1 MAIDSSQERPS
12 NLKRGLTLVTLF
24 TLLTG
29 AMVGMAWAVL
39 ANVILDRSGPA
50 GILSLIIA
58 AVFTLCVGLC
68 FAELCSMMPVAGGA
82 YIYVRRAMNKF
93 GGFTAGWLLVLAYA
107 AMMPGECIIIGKL
120 IAGIVPGVPVAWV
133 GVGAA
138 VLFTVINLVGIT
150 FSAIVQ
156 LVLTLILFAG
166 MFIYAIPG
174 FANIDVNN
182 LMPFFGRGVGG
193 MFLMVPIYFLAFM
206 GYDILPQAAEE
217 VKSPVRKM
225 VFVIPASIL
234 FVLVAYMAVAITN
247 AGVLPWEQIA
257 KSTDP
262 VPIMPIATKL
272 LGPSGPAIIIIAGIC
287 GLVTTLNGFVV
298 GASRLIMAMA
308 KDNELP
314 RFFAS
319 VNKRFGVP
327 HWAILFVGLLGIIG
341 SFVPQ
346 LIVLFDTAASAVLV
360 TYALTAIA
368 VIMLRKKEPNAD
380 RPYKVPWGYTIP
392 VIAIIGVVPTFLV
405 SLGILTTEALIVF
418 AAWVVIGFIYY
429 LLYRRKMA

>member
-1 MAIDSSQERPS
+1 MQEKPT

-39 ANVILDRSGPA
+39 ANVFLDRGGPA
-50 GILSLIIA
+50 SILSLIVA
-58 AVFTLCVGLC
+58 AVFTLFVGLC
-68 FAELCSMMPVAGGA
+68 FAELCAMMPVAGGA
-82 YIYVRRAMNKF
+82 YIYVKRAMNKF

-120 IAGIVPGVPVAWV
+120 AAGLIPGVPVAWV

-138 VLFTVINLVGIT
+138 VIFTVINLIGIT

-156 LVLTLILFAG
+156 LILTLILFG
-166 MFIYAIPG
+166 GIFIYAVPG
-174 FANIDVNN
+174 FAQIDVAN
-182 LMPFFGRGVGG
+182 LTPFFGRGVAG
-193 MFLMVPIYFLAFM
+193 MFLMVPIYFLGFM

-225 VFVIPASIL
+225 VFVIPMSIL
-234 FVLVAYMAVAITN
+234 FVLVAYMAVAIVN

-262 VPIMPIATKL
+262 VPILPIAEKL
-272 LGPSGPAIIIIAGIC
+272 LGPSGPAIIIIAGLC

-298 GASRLIMAMA
+298 GASRLMMAMA
-308 KDNELP
+308 KDHELP
-314 RFFAS
+314 PFFAK

-327 HWAILFVGLLGIIG
+327 HWAIIFVGVLGIVG

-360 TYALTAIA
+360 TYALTAIS
-368 VIMLRKKEPNAD
+368 VMVLRKKAPDAE
-380 RPYKVPWGYTIP
+380 RPYRLPWGNLIP
-392 VIAIIGVVPTFLV
+392 ILALVGVVPTFLI

-418 AAWVVIGFIYY
+418 VAWFAIGVIYY

>member
-1 MAIDSSQERPS
+1 MQEKPT

-39 ANVILDRSGPA
+39 ANVFLDRGGPA
-50 GILSLIIA
+50 SILSLIVA
-58 AVFTLCVGLC
+58 AVFTLFVGLC
-68 FAELCSMMPVAGGA
+68 FAELCAMMPVAGGA
-82 YIYVRRAMNKF
+82 YIYVKRAMNKF

-120 IAGIVPGVPVAWV
+120 AAGLIPGVPVAWV

-138 VLFTVINLVGIT
+138 VIFTVINLIGIT

-156 LVLTLILFAG
+156 LILTLVLFGGIFA
-166 MFIYAIPG
+166 YAIPG
-174 FANIDVNN
+174 FAQIDVAN
-182 LMPFFGRGVGG
+182 LTPFFGRGVAG
-193 MFLMVPIYFLAFM
+193 MFLMVPIYFLGFM

-225 VFVIPASIL
+225 VFVIPMSIL
-234 FVLVAYMAVAITN
+234 FVLIAYMSVAIVN

-262 VPIMPIATKL
+262 VPIMPIAERL
-272 LGPSGPAIIIIAGIC
+272 LGPSGPAIIIIAGLC

-298 GASRLIMAMA
+298 GASRLMMAMA
-308 KDNELP
+308 KDHELP
-314 RFFAS
+314 PFFAN

-327 HWAILFVGLLGIIG
+327 HWAIIFVGILGIIG

-360 TYALTAIA
+360 TYALTAIS
-368 VIMLRKKEPNAD
+368 VMVLRKKAPDAE
-380 RPYKVPWGYTIP
+380 RPYRLPWGNLIP
-392 VIAIIGVVPTFLV
+392 ILALVGVVPTFLI

-418 AAWVVIGFIYY
+418 VAWFAIGVIYY

>member
-1 MAIDSSQERPS
+1 MQEKPT

-39 ANVILDRSGPA
+39 ANVFLDRGGPA
-50 GILSLIIA
+50 SILSLIVA
-58 AVFTLCVGLC
+58 AVFTLFVGLC
-68 FAELCSMMPVAGGA
+68 FAELCAMMPVAGGA
-82 YIYVRRAMNKF
+82 YIYVKRAMNKF

-120 IAGIVPGVPVAWV
+120 AAGIIPGVPVAWV

-138 VLFTVINLVGIT
+138 VIFTIINLIGIT

-156 LVLTLILFAG
+156 LILTLILFG
-166 MFIYAIPG
+166 GIFIYAVPG
-174 FANIDVNN
+174 FAQIDVAN
-182 LMPFFGRGVGG
+182 LTPFFGRGVAG
-193 MFLMVPIYFLAFM
+193 MFLMVPIYFLGFM

-225 VFVIPASIL
+225 VFVIPMSIL
-234 FVLVAYMAVAITN
+234 FVLVAYMAVAIVN

-262 VPIMPIATKL
+262 VPIIPIAEKL
-272 LGPSGPAIIIIAGIC
+272 LGPSGPAIIIIAGLC

-298 GASRLIMAMA
+298 GASRLMMAMA
-308 KDNELP
+308 KDHELP
-314 RFFAS
+314 PFFAR

-327 HWAILFVGLLGIIG
+327 HWAIIFVGILGIIG

-360 TYALTAIA
+360 TYALTAIS
-368 VIMLRKKEPNAD
+368 VMILRKKAPDAE
-380 RPYKVPWGYTIP
+380 RPYRLPWGNLIP
-392 VIAIIGVVPTFLV
+392 ILALIGVVPTFLI

-418 AAWVVIGFIYY
+418 VAWFAIGVVYY

>member
-1 MAIDSSQERPS
+1 MEQKPT

-39 ANVILDRSGPA
+39 ANVILDRGGPA
-50 GILSLIIA
+50 SILSLIVA
-58 AVFTLCVGLC
+58 AVFTLFVGLC
-68 FAELCSMMPVAGGA
+68 FAELCSIMPVAGGA

-120 IAGIVPGVPVAWV
+120 FAGIIPGAPVALS

-138 VLFTVINLVGIT
+138 IIFTGINLVGIT
-150 FSAIVQ
+150 FSGLVQ
-156 LVLTLILFAG
+156 LILTVILFAG

-174 FANIDVNN
+174 LGQIDAAN
-182 LMPFFGRGVGG
+182 LMPFFGRGVAG

-225 VFVIPASIL
+225 VFVIPLSIV
-234 FVLVAYMAVAITN
+234 FVLLAYLAVAITN
-247 AGVLPWEQIA
+247 TGVLPWESIA

-298 GASRLIMAMA
+298 GASRLMMAMA

-314 RFFAS
+314 KFFAT

-327 HWAILFVGLLGIIG
+327 HWSIIFVGVLGIIG

-360 TYALTAIA
+360 TYALTAVA
-368 VIMLRKKEPNAD
+368 VIVLRKKEPNIE
-380 RPYKVPWGYTIP
+380 RPYKIPWGNLIP
-392 VIAIIGVVPTFLV
+392 ILALIGVVPTFLV

-418 AAWVVIGFIYY
+418 AAWVVIGLIYY
-429 LLYRRKMA
+429 LLFRRKMA

>member
-1 MAIDSSQERPS
+1 MEEKPTT
-12 NLKRGLTLVTLF
+12 LKRGLTLVTLF

-50 GILSLIIA
+50 NILSLIIA
-58 AVFTLCVGLC
+58 SIFTLFVGLC

-82 YIYVRRAMNKF
+82 YIYVRRAMSKF
-93 GGFTAGWLLVLAYA
+93 GGFIAGWLLVLAYA

-120 IAGIVPGVPVAWV
+120 VAGIIPGAPVAWV
-133 GVGAA
+133 GVAA
-138 VLFTVINLVGIT
+138 AIIFTAINLMGIT

-156 LVLTLILFAG
+156 LVLTVILFAG
-166 MFIYAIPG
+166 IFIYAIPG
-174 FANIDVNN
+174 FFQIDAAN
-182 LMPFFGRGVGG
+182 LMPFFGRGVAGV
-193 MFLMVPIYFLAFM
+193 FLMVPIYFLAFM

-225 VFVIPASIL
+225 VFVIPLSIV
-234 FVLVAYMAVAITN
+234 FVLLAYLAVAITN

-262 VPIMPIATKL
+262 VPIMPIATKI

-298 GASRLIMAMA
+298 GASRLMMAMA

-314 RFFAS
+314 RFFS
-319 VNKRFGVP
+319 TVNKRFAVP
-327 HWAILFVGLLGIIG
+327 HWSILFVGVLGIIG

-368 VIMLRKKEPNAD
+368 VILLRKREPDAE
-380 RPYKVPWGYTIP
+380 RPYKVPWGNLIP
-392 VIAIIGVVPTFLV
+392 ILALVGVIPTFLV

-418 AAWVVIGFIYY
+418 VVWFVIGVIYY

>member
-1 MAIDSSQERPS
+1 MDEKAST
-12 NLKRGLTLVTLF
+12 LKRGLTLVTLF

-50 GILSLIIA
+50 NIVSLIIA
-58 AVFTLCVGLC
+58 AIFTLFVGLC

-82 YIYVRRAMNKF
+82 YIYVRRAMSKF
-93 GGFTAGWLLVLAYA
+93 GGFIAGWLLVLAYA

-120 IAGIVPGVPVAWV
+120 VAGIIPGAPVAWV
-133 GVGAA
+133 GVAA
-138 VLFTVINLVGIT
+138 AIIFTVINLLGIA

-156 LVLTLILFAG
+156 LVLTVILFAG

-174 FANIDVNN
+174 FFQIDAAN
-182 LMPFFGRGVGG
+182 LMPFFGRGAAGV
-193 MFLMVPIYFLAFM
+193 FLMVPIYFLAFM

-225 VFVIPASIL
+225 VFVIPLSIV
-234 FVLVAYMAVAITN
+234 FVLLAYLAVAITN

-257 KSTDP
+257 KSTEP
-262 VPIMPIATKL
+262 VPIMPIATKV
-272 LGPSGPAIIIIAGIC
+272 LGPSGPAIIIMAGIC

-298 GASRLIMAMA
+298 GASRLMMAMG

-314 RFFAS
+314 RFFS
-319 VNKRFGVP
+319 TVNRRFAVP
-327 HWAILFVGLLGIIG
+327 HWSILFVGVLGIIG

-368 VIMLRKKEPNAD
+368 VILLRKKEPEAE
-380 RPYKVPWGYTIP
+380 RPYKVPWGNLIP
-392 VIAIIGVVPTFLV
+392 ILALVGVVPTFLV
-405 SLGILTTEALIVF
+405 SLGILTTGALIVF
-418 AAWVVIGFIYY
+418 VVWFVIGVIYY

>member
-1 MAIDSSQERPS
+1 MQEKPS

-39 ANVILDRSGPA
+39 ANVFLDRGGPA
-50 GILSLIIA
+50 SILALIVA
-58 AVFTLCVGLC
+58 AVFTLFVGLC

-82 YIYVRRAMNKF
+82 YIYVKRAMNKF

-120 IAGIVPGVPVAWV
+120 AAGLIPGVPVAWV

-138 VLFTVINLVGIT
+138 VIFTVINLIGIT

-156 LVLTLILFAG
+156 LILTVVLFGGIFV
-166 MFIYAIPG
+166 YALPG
-174 FANIDVNN
+174 LAQVDVAN
-182 LMPFFGRGVGG
+182 MTPFFGRGVAG
-193 MFLMVPIYFLAFM
+193 MFLMVPIYFLGFM

-225 VFVIPASIL
+225 VFVIPLSIL
-234 FVLVAYMAVAITN
+234 FVLIAYMAVAIVN

-262 VPIMPIATKL
+262 VPILPIAEKL
-272 LGPSGPAIIIIAGIC
+272 LGPSGPAIIIIAGLC

-298 GASRLIMAMA
+298 GASRLMMAMA
-308 KDNELP
+308 KDHELP
-314 RFFAS
+314 PFFAR
-319 VNKRFGVP
+319 VNRRFGVP
-327 HWAILFVGLLGIIG
+327 HWAIIFVGVLGIIG

-360 TYALTAIA
+360 TYALTATSMMI
-368 VIMLRKKEPNAD
+368 LRKKEPDAE
-380 RPYKVPWGYTIP
+380 RPYKVPWGNVIP
-392 VIAIIGVVPTFLV
+392 ILALVGIVPTFLI

-418 AAWVVIGFIYY
+418 VAWFVIGVIYY

>member
-1 MAIDSSQERPS
+1 MQEKPS

-39 ANVILDRSGPA
+39 ANVFLDRGGPA
-50 GILSLIIA
+50 SILALIVA
-58 AVFTLCVGLC
+58 AVFTLFVGLC

-82 YIYVRRAMNKF
+82 YIYVKRAMNKF

-120 IAGIVPGVPVAWV
+120 AAGLIPGVPVAWV

-138 VLFTVINLVGIT
+138 VIFTVINLIGIT

-156 LVLTLILFAG
+156 LILTVVLFGGIFV
-166 MFIYAIPG
+166 YALPG
-174 FANIDVNN
+174 LAQVDVAN
-182 LMPFFGRGVGG
+182 MTPFFGRGVAG
-193 MFLMVPIYFLAFM
+193 MFLMVPIYFLGFM

-225 VFVIPASIL
+225 VFVIPLSIL
-234 FVLVAYMAVAITN
+234 FVLIAYMAVAIVN

-262 VPIMPIATKL
+262 VPILPIAEKL
-272 LGPSGPAIIIIAGIC
+272 LGPSGPAIIIIAGLC

-298 GASRLIMAMA
+298 GASRLMMAMA
-308 KDNELP
+308 KDHELP
-314 RFFAS
+314 PFFAR
-319 VNKRFGVP
+319 VNSRFGVP
-327 HWAILFVGLLGIIG
+327 HWAIIFVGVLGIIG

-360 TYALTAIA
+360 TYALTAISMM
-368 VIMLRKKEPNAD
+368 ILRKKEPDAE
-380 RPYKVPWGYTIP
+380 RPYKVPWGNVIP
-392 VIAIIGVVPTFLV
+392 ILALVGIVPTFLI

-418 AAWVVIGFIYY
+418 VAWFVIGVIYY

>member
-1 MAIDSSQERPS
+1 MQEKPS

-39 ANVILDRSGPA
+39 ANVFLDRGGPA
-50 GILSLIIA
+50 SIISLVVA
-58 AVFTLCVGLC
+58 AVFTLFVGLC

-82 YIYVRRAMNKF
+82 YIYVKRAMNKF

-120 IAGIVPGVPVAWV
+120 AAGLIPGIPVAWV

-138 VLFTVINLVGIT
+138 VLFTVINLIGIT
-150 FSAIVQ
+150 FSAGVQ
-156 LVLTLILFAG
+156 LILTLVLFGGIFA
-166 MFIYAIPG
+166 YALPG
-174 FANIDVNN
+174 LAQVDVAN
-182 LMPFFGRGVGG
+182 LTPFFGRGVAG
-193 MFLMVPIYFLAFM
+193 MFLMVPIYFLGFM

-225 VFVIPASIL
+225 VFVIPLSIL
-234 FVLVAYMAVAITN
+234 FVLIAYMAVAIAN

-262 VPIMPIATKL
+262 VPIIPIAEKL
-272 LGPSGPAIIIIAGIC
+272 LGPSGPTIIIIAGLC

-298 GASRLIMAMA
+298 GASRLMMAMA
-308 KDNELP
+308 KDHELP
-314 RFFAS
+314 PFFAT

-327 HWAILFVGLLGIIG
+327 HWAIIFVGILGIVG

-360 TYALTAIA
+360 TYALTAIS
-368 VIMLRKKEPNAD
+368 VMMLRKKEPDAE
-380 RPYKVPWGYTIP
+380 RPYKVPWGNVIP
-392 VIAIIGVVPTFLV
+392 ILALIGVVPTFLI

-418 AAWVVIGFIYY
+418 VAWFVIGVIYY
-429 LLYRRKMA
+429 LLYRRKMS

>member
-1 MAIDSSQERPS
+1 MEEKPS

-58 AVFTLCVGLC
+58 AAFTLCVGFC
-68 FAELCSMMPVAGGA
+68 FAELCSMWPVAGGA
-82 YIYVRRAMNKF
+82 YIYVRKAMNKF

-120 IAGIVPGVPVAWV
+120 FAGIIPGAPVALI

-138 VLFTVINLVGIT
+138 ILFTVINLVGIT

-156 LVLTLILFAG
+156 LVLTVILFAG

-174 FANIDVNN
+174 FTQIDVNN

-225 VFVIPASIL
+225 VFVIPLSIL
-234 FVLVAYMAVAITN
+234 FVLLAYLAVAITN

-262 VPIMPIATKL
+262 VPIMPIATKV

-287 GLVTTLNGFVV
+287 GLITTLNGFVV
-298 GASRLIMAMA
+298 GASRLMMAMA

-314 RFFAS
+314 RFFAT

-327 HWAILFVGLLGIIG
+327 HWSIIFVGILGIIG

-346 LIVLFDTAASAVLV
+346 LIVLFDVAASAVLV
-360 TYALTAIA
+360 TYALTAVA
-368 VIMLRKKEPNAD
+368 VIVLRKKQPNTE
-380 RPYKVPWGYTIP
+380 RPYKIPWGNLIP
-392 VIAIIGVVPTFLV
+392 IIALIGVVPTFLV

-418 AAWVVIGFIYY
+418 AAWIVIGFIYY

>member
-1 MAIDSSQERPS
+1 MAVETQQPS

-39 ANVILDRSGPA
+39 ANVILDRGGPA
-50 GILSLIIA
+50 SIISLIVA
-58 AVFTLCVGLC
+58 AIFTLFVGLC

-82 YIYVRRAMNKF
+82 YVYVKRAMNKF
-93 GGFTAGWLLVLAYA
+93 GGFTAGWLLLLAYA

-120 IAGIVPGVPVAWV
+120 VNAIIPAAPVAWV
-133 GVGAA
+133 GVAAA
-138 VLFTVINLVGIT
+138 VIFTVINLVGIT
-150 FSAIVQ
+150 FSALVQ
-156 LVLTLILFAG
+156 LILTIVLFGG
-166 MFIYAIPG
+166 MFLYAIPG
-174 FANIDVNN
+174 FGN
-182 LMPFFGRGVGG
+182 LQVENMMPFFGRGVAG

-225 VFVIPASIL
+225 VFVIPLSIL
-234 FVLVAYMAVAITN
+234 FVLLAYLAVGITN
-247 AGVLPWEQIA
+247 MGVLPWEQIA
-257 KSTDP
+257 RSTES
-262 VPIMPIATKL
+262 VPIMPIATKV
-272 LGPSGPAIIIIAGIC
+272 LGPSGPAVIIIAGIC

-298 GASRLIMAMA
+298 GASRLMMAMA

-314 RFFAS
+314 PFFAK

-327 HWAILFVGLLGIIG
+327 HWAILFIGVLGIIG

-360 TYALTAIA
+360 TYALTAVSVIA
-368 VIMLRKKEPNAD
+368 LRKKEPGAD
-380 RPYKVPWGYTIP
+380 RPYKVPWGYLIP
-392 VIAIIGVVPTFLV
+392 ILALIGIVPTFLV
-405 SLGILTTEALIVF
+405 SLGILSTEALIVF
-418 AAWVVIGFIYY
+418 VAWFVIGVIYY
-429 LLYRRKMA
+429 LVFRRKMN

>member
-1 MAIDSSQERPS
+1 MEQKPT

-39 ANVILDRSGPA
+39 ANVILDRGGPA
-50 GILSLIIA
+50 SILSLIVA
-58 AVFTLCVGLC
+58 AIFTLFVGLC
-68 FAELCSMMPVAGGA
+68 FAELCSAMPVAGGA

-120 IAGIVPGVPVAWV
+120 AAGIFPGIPVAWV

-138 VLFTVINLVGIT
+138 IIFTIINLVGIT

-156 LVLTLILFAG
+156 LILTVILFAG
-166 MFIYAIPG
+166 MFIYAVPG
-174 FANIDVNN
+174 FAHIDVAN
-182 LMPFFGRGVGG
+182 LMPFFGRGVAG

-225 VFVIPASIL
+225 VFVIPLSIL
-234 FVLVAYMAVAITN
+234 FVLLAYLAVAITN

-272 LGPSGPAIIIIAGIC
+272 LGPSGPAIIIVAGIC

-298 GASRLIMAMA
+298 GASRLMMAMA

-314 RFFAS
+314 KFFAT

-327 HWAILFVGLLGIIG
+327 HWSIIFVGFLGIVG

-368 VIMLRKKEPNAD
+368 VIVLRKKEPNLD
-380 RPYKVPWGYTIP
+380 RPYKLPWGNLIP
-392 VIAIIGVVPTFLV
+392 ILALIGVVPTFLV

-418 AAWVVIGFIYY
+418 FAWYAIGIIYY
-429 LLYRRKMA
+429 VLYRRKMA

>member
-1 MAIDSSQERPS
+1 MEEKLTT
-12 NLKRGLTLVTLF
+12 LKRGLTLVTLF

-29 AMVGMAWAVL
+29 AMVGMGWAVL

-50 GILSLIIA
+50 NILSLIIA
-58 AVFTLCVGLC
+58 AIFTLFVGLC

-82 YIYVRRAMNKF
+82 YIYVRRAMSKF
-93 GGFTAGWLLVLAYA
+93 GGFIAGWLLVLAYA

-120 IAGIVPGVPVAWV
+120 VAGIIPGAPVAWV
-133 GVGAA
+133 GVATA
-138 VLFTVINLVGIT
+138 IIFTVINLIGIT

-156 LVLTLILFAG
+156 LVLTVILFAG

-174 FANIDVNN
+174 FFQIDAAN
-182 LMPFFGRGVGG
+182 LMPFFGRGVAGV
-193 MFLMVPIYFLAFM
+193 FLMVPIYFLAFM

-225 VFVIPASIL
+225 VFVIPLSIV
-234 FVLVAYMAVAITN
+234 FVLLAYLAVAITN

-257 KSTDP
+257 KSTEP
-262 VPIMPIATKL
+262 VPIIPIATRV

-298 GASRLIMAMA
+298 GASRLMMAMA

-314 RFFAS
+314 RFFS
-319 VNKRFGVP
+319 TLSKRFAVP
-327 HWAILFVGLLGIIG
+327 HWSILFVGVLGIIG

-368 VIMLRKKEPNAD
+368 VILLRKKEPNVE
-380 RPYKVPWGYTIP
+380 RPYKAPWGNVIP
-392 VIAIIGVVPTFLV
+392 ILALVGVIPTFLV
-405 SLGILTTEALIVF
+405 SLGILTTEAQIVF
-418 AAWVVIGFIYY
+418 VAWFIIGVIYY

>member
-1 MAIDSSQERPS
+1 MEEKPT

-39 ANVILDRSGPA
+39 ANVFLDRGGPA
-50 GILSLIIA
+50 SIISLIIA
-58 AVFTLCVGLC
+58 AVFTLFIGLC

-82 YIYVRRAMNKF
+82 YIYVKRAMNKF

-120 IAGIVPGVPVAWV
+120 VSAIIPGVPVAWV

-138 VLFTVINLVGIT
+138 VIFTAINLVGIR

-156 LVLTLILFAG
+156 LLLTVVLFGGIFV
-166 MFIYAIPG
+166 YALPG
-174 FANIDVNN
+174 LANIQVDN
-182 LMPFFGRGVGG
+182 LMPFFGRGVAG
-193 MFLMVPIYFLAFM
+193 MFLMVPIYFLGFM

-225 VFVIPASIL
+225 VMIIPASIF
-234 FVLVAYMAVAITN
+234 FVLIAYMVLAITN
-247 AGVLPWEQIA
+247 AGVLPWETIA
-257 KSTDP
+257 SSKESL
-262 VPIMPIATKL
+262 PIMPIAEKL

-298 GASRLIMAMA
+298 GASRLMMAMA

-314 RFFAS
+314 SFFAS

-327 HWAILFVGLLGIIG
+327 HWAIIFVGILGIIG

-360 TYALTAIA
+360 TYALTAISVMA
-368 VIMLRKKEPNAD
+368 LRKKEPNAE
-380 RPYKVPWGYTIP
+380 RPYKLPWGNVIP
-392 VIAIIGVVPTFLV
+392 ILALIGVVPTFLI

-418 AAWVVIGFIYY
+418 VAWVVIGFIYY

>member
-1 MAIDSSQERPS
+1 MEEKPTT
-12 NLKRGLTLVTLF
+12 LKRGLTLVTLF

-50 GILSLIIA
+50 NILSLFIA
-58 AVFTLCVGLC
+58 AIFTLFVGLC

-82 YIYVRRAMNKF
+82 YIYVRRAMSKF
-93 GGFTAGWLLVLAYA
+93 GGFIAGWLLVLAYA

-120 IAGIVPGVPVAWV
+120 VAGVIPGAPVAWV
-133 GVGAA
+133 GVAAA
-138 VLFTVINLVGIT
+138 VIFTAINLMGIT

-156 LVLTLILFAG
+156 LVLTVILFGG

-174 FANIDVNN
+174 FFQIDATN
-182 LMPFFGRGVGG
+182 LMPFFGRGAAGV
-193 MFLMVPIYFLAFM
+193 FLMVPIYFLGFM

-225 VFVIPASIL
+225 VFVIPLSIL
-234 FVLVAYMAVAITN
+234 FVLLAYLAVALTN

-257 KSTDP
+257 KSTEP
-262 VPIMPIATKL
+262 VPIMPIATKI

-298 GASRLIMAMA
+298 GASRLMMAMA

-314 RFFAS
+314 RLFS
-319 VNKRFGVP
+319 IVNKRFAVP
-327 HWAILFVGLLGIIG
+327 HWSILFVGLLGIIG

-368 VIMLRKKEPNAD
+368 VILLRKREPDAD
-380 RPYKVPWGYTIP
+380 RPYKVPWGNLIP
-392 VIAIIGVVPTFLV
+392 ILALVGVIPTFLV

-418 AAWVVIGFIYY
+418 VVWFVIGVIYY
-429 LLYRRKMA
+429 LFYRRKMA

>member
-1 MAIDSSQERPS
+1 MEEKPS

-39 ANVILDRSGPA
+39 ANVFLDRGGPA
-50 GILSLIIA
+50 SMLGLVIA
-58 AVFTLCVGLC
+58 AIFTLFVGLC

-120 IAGIVPGVPVAWV
+120 VAGIMPGVPVAWV

-138 VLFTVINLVGIT
+138 VIFTIINLVGIT

-156 LVLTLILFAG
+156 LVLTVILFG
-166 MFIYAIPG
+166 GIFIYAIPG
-174 FANIDVNN
+174 FGQIDVAN
-182 LMPFFGRGVGG
+182 LTPFFGRGVAG
-193 MFLMVPIYFLAFM
+193 MFLMVPIYFLGFM

-225 VFVIPASIL
+225 VFVIPLSIL
-234 FVLVAYMAVAITN
+234 FVFVAYAAVAITN

-262 VPIMPIATKL
+262 VPIFPIAEKI
-272 LGPSGPAIIIIAGIC
+272 LGPSGPAIIIIAGLA

-298 GASRLIMAMA
+298 GASRLMMAMA

-314 RFFAS
+314 PFFAS

-327 HWAILFVGLLGIIG
+327 HWAIIFVGVLGIIG

-360 TYALTAIA
+360 TYILTAIS
-368 VIMLRKKEPNAD
+368 VMVLRKKEPNAE
-380 RPYKVPWGYTIP
+380 RPYKVPWGNVIP
-392 VIAIIGVVPTFLV
+392 ILALIGTVPTFLL

-418 AAWVVIGFIYY
+418 AAWIVIGIIYY

>member
-1 MAIDSSQERPS
+1 MQEKPT

-39 ANVILDRSGPA
+39 ANVFLDRGGPA
-50 GILSLIIA
+50 SILSLIVA
-58 AVFTLCVGLC
+58 AVFTLFVGLC
-68 FAELCSMMPVAGGA
+68 FAELCAMMPVAGGA
-82 YIYVRRAMNKF
+82 YIYVKRAMNKF

-120 IAGIVPGVPVAWV
+120 AAGLIPGVPVAWV

-138 VLFTVINLVGIT
+138 VIFTVINLIGIT

-156 LVLTLILFAG
+156 LILTLVLFGGIFA
-166 MFIYAIPG
+166 YAIPG
-174 FANIDVNN
+174 FAQIDVAN
-182 LMPFFGRGVGG
+182 LTPFFGRGVAG
-193 MFLMVPIYFLAFM
+193 MFLMVPIYFLGFM

-225 VFVIPASIL
+225 VFVIPMSIL
-234 FVLVAYMAVAITN
+234 FVLIAYMSVAIVN

-262 VPIMPIATKL
+262 VPIMPIAEKL
-272 LGPSGPAIIIIAGIC
+272 LGPSGPAIIIIAGLC

-298 GASRLIMAMA
+298 GASRLMMAMA
-308 KDNELP
+308 KDHELP
-314 RFFAS
+314 PFFAN

-327 HWAILFVGLLGIIG
+327 HWAIIFVGILGIIG

-360 TYALTAIA
+360 TYALTAIS
-368 VIMLRKKEPNAD
+368 VMVLRKKAPDAE
-380 RPYKVPWGYTIP
+380 RPYRLPWGNLIP
-392 VIAIIGVVPTFLV
+392 ILALVGVVPTFLI

-418 AAWVVIGFIYY
+418 VAWFAIGVIYY

>member
-1 MAIDSSQERPS
+1 MEQKPT

-39 ANVILDRSGPA
+39 ANVFLDRGGPA
-50 GILSLIIA
+50 SMISLIIA
-58 AVFTLCVGLC
+58 AVFTLFVGLC

-93 GGFTAGWLLVLAYA
+93 SGFGAGWLLVLAYA

-120 IAGIVPGVPVAWV
+120 VSAIIPGVPVAWV

-138 VLFTVINLVGIT
+138 VLFTIINLVGIT
-150 FSAIVQ
+150 FSAVVQ
-156 LVLTLILFAG
+156 LILTVILFG
-166 MFIYAIPG
+166 GIFVYAIPG
-174 FANIDVNN
+174 FGNIQVDNM
-182 LMPFFGRGVGG
+182 MPFFGRGVMG
-193 MFLMVPIYFLAFM
+193 MFLMVPIYFLGFM

-225 VFVIPASIL
+225 VFVIPLSIL
-234 FVLVAYMAVAITN
+234 FVLVAYFAIAITN

-298 GASRLIMAMA
+298 GASRLMMAMA

-314 RFFAS
+314 PFFAT

-327 HWAILFVGLLGIIG
+327 HWAIIFVGILGIVG

-368 VIMLRKKEPNAD
+368 VIALRRKEPNAD
-380 RPYKVPWGYTIP
+380 RPYKVPWGYLIP
-392 VIAIIGVVPTFLV
+392 ILALIGVVPTFLI
-405 SLGILTTEALIVF
+405 SLAILSTEALIVF
-418 AAWVVIGFIYY
+418 AAWIVIGIIYY
-429 LLYRRKMA
+429 LFFRRKMA

>member
-1 MAIDSSQERPS
+1 MQEKPS

-39 ANVILDRSGPA
+39 ANVFLDRGGPA
-50 GILSLIIA
+50 SIISLVVA
-58 AVFTLCVGLC
+58 AVFTLFVGLC

-82 YIYVRRAMNKF
+82 YIYVKRAMNKF

-120 IAGIVPGVPVAWV
+120 AAGLIPGVPVAWV
-133 GVGAA
+133 GVAAA

-156 LVLTLILFAG
+156 LILTVILFGGIFA
-166 MFIYAIPG
+166 YALPG
-174 FANIDVNN
+174 LAQVDVAN
-182 LMPFFGRGVGG
+182 MTPFFGRGVAG
-193 MFLMVPIYFLAFM
+193 MFLMVPIYFLGFM

-225 VFVIPASIL
+225 VFVIPLSIL
-234 FVLVAYMAVAITN
+234 FVLVAYMAVAIAN

-262 VPIMPIATKL
+262 VPIIPIAEKL
-272 LGPSGPAIIIIAGIC
+272 LGPSGPAIIIIAGLC

-298 GASRLIMAMA
+298 GASRLMMAMA
-308 KDNELP
+308 KDHELP
-314 RFFAS
+314 PFFAK

-327 HWAILFVGLLGIIG
+327 HWAIIFVGILGIIG

-360 TYALTAIA
+360 TYALTAVS
-368 VIMLRKKEPNAD
+368 VIVLRKKQPDAE
-380 RPYKVPWGYTIP
+380 RPYKVPWGNVIP
-392 VIAIIGVVPTFLV
+392 ILALIGVVPTFLI

-418 AAWVVIGFIYY
+418 VAWFVIGVIYY

>member
-1 MAIDSSQERPS
+1 MQEKPS

-39 ANVILDRSGPA
+39 ANVFLDRGGPA
-50 GILSLIIA
+50 SIISLVVA
-58 AVFTLCVGLC
+58 AVFTLFVGLC

-82 YIYVRRAMNKF
+82 YIYVKRAMNKF

-120 IAGIVPGVPVAWV
+120 AAGLIPGIPVAWV

-138 VLFTVINLVGIT
+138 VLFTVINLIGIT
-150 FSAIVQ
+150 FSAVVQ
-156 LVLTLILFAG
+156 LILTLVLFGGIFA
-166 MFIYAIPG
+166 YALPG
-174 FANIDVNN
+174 LAQVDVAN
-182 LMPFFGRGVGG
+182 LTPFFGRGVAG
-193 MFLMVPIYFLAFM
+193 MFLMVPIYFLGFM

-217 VKSPVRKM
+217 VKSPVRKL
-225 VFVIPASIL
+225 VFVIPLSIL
-234 FVLVAYMAVAITN
+234 FVLIAYMAVAIAN

-262 VPIMPIATKL
+262 VPIIPIAEKL
-272 LGPSGPAIIIIAGIC
+272 LGPSGPTIIIIAGLC

-298 GASRLIMAMA
+298 GASRLMMAMA
-308 KDNELP
+308 KDHELP
-314 RFFAS
+314 PFFAT

-327 HWAILFVGLLGIIG
+327 HWAIIFGGILGIVG

-346 LIVLFDTAASAVLV
+346 LIVLFATAASAVLV
-360 TYALTAIA
+360 TYALTAIS
-368 VIMLRKKEPNAD
+368 VMMLRKKEPDAE
-380 RPYKVPWGYTIP
+380 RPYKVPWGNVIP
-392 VIAIIGVVPTFLV
+392 ILALIGVVPTFLI

-418 AAWVVIGFIYY
+418 VAWFVIGVIYY
-429 LLYRRKMA
+429 LLYRRKMS

>member
-1 MAIDSSQERPS
+1 MQEQPT

-39 ANVILDRSGPA
+39 ANVFLDRGGPA
-50 GILSLIIA
+50 SIISLIIA
-58 AVFTLCVGLC
+58 AVFTLFIGLC

-82 YIYVRRAMNKF
+82 YIYVKRAMNKF

-120 IAGIVPGVPVAWV
+120 VSAIMPGVPVAWV

-138 VLFTVINLVGIT
+138 VVFTLINLVGIR

-156 LVLTLILFAG
+156 LILTVVLFGGI
-166 MFIYAIPG
+166 FIYAIPG
-174 FANIDVNN
+174 LGSIQVDN
-182 LMPFFGRGVGG
+182 LMPFFGRGVAG
-193 MFLMVPIYFLAFM
+193 MFLMVPIYFLGFM

-225 VFVIPASIL
+225 VMIIPASIF
-234 FVLVAYMAVAITN
+234 FVLVAYLSIAIVN
-247 AGVLPWEQIA
+247 AGVMPWETIA
-257 KSTDP
+257 SSKES

-298 GASRLIMAMA
+298 GASRLMMAMA

-314 RFFAS
+314 SFFAS
-319 VNKRFGVP
+319 VNKRFGVRT
-327 HWAILFVGLLGIIG
+327 G
-341 SFVPQ
+341 Q
-346 LIVLFDTAASAVLV
+346 LSSSA
-360 TYALTAIA
+360 YSA
-368 VIMLRKKEPNAD
+368 
-380 RPYKVPWGYTIP
+380 
-392 VIAIIGVVPTFLV
+392 
-405 SLGILTTEALIVF
+405 
-418 AAWVVIGFIYY
+418 
-429 LLYRRKMA
+429 

>member
-1 MAIDSSQERPS
+1 MQEKPT

-39 ANVILDRSGPA
+39 ANVFLDRGGPA
-50 GILSLIIA
+50 SILSLIVA
-58 AVFTLCVGLC
+58 AVFTLFVGLC

-82 YIYVRRAMNKF
+82 YIYVKRAMNKF

-120 IAGIVPGVPVAWV
+120 AAGLIPGVPVVWV

-138 VLFTVINLVGIT
+138 VIFTIINLIGIT
-150 FSAIVQ
+150 FSAVVQ
-156 LVLTLILFAG
+156 LILTLILFG
-166 MFIYAIPG
+166 GIFIYAVPG
-174 FANIDVNN
+174 FAQIDVAN
-182 LMPFFGRGVGG
+182 LTPFFGRGVAG
-193 MFLMVPIYFLAFM
+193 MFLMVPIYFLGFM

-225 VFVIPASIL
+225 VFVIPMSIL
-234 FVLVAYMAVAITN
+234 FVLVAYMAVAIVN

-262 VPIMPIATKL
+262 VPIIPIAEKL
-272 LGPSGPAIIIIAGIC
+272 LGPSGPAIIIIAGLC

-298 GASRLIMAMA
+298 GASRLMMAMA
-308 KDNELP
+308 KDHELP
-314 RFFAS
+314 PFFAR

-327 HWAILFVGLLGIIG
+327 HWAIIFVGILGIIG

-360 TYALTAIA
+360 TYALTAIS
-368 VIMLRKKEPNAD
+368 VMILRKKAPDAE
-380 RPYKVPWGYTIP
+380 RPYRLPWGNLIP
-392 VIAIIGVVPTFLV
+392 ILALIGVVPTFLI

-418 AAWVVIGFIYY
+418 VAWFAIGVVYY

>member
-1 MAIDSSQERPS
+1 MEQKPT

-39 ANVILDRSGPA
+39 ANVFLDRGGPA
-50 GILSLIIA
+50 SMIGLVIA
-58 AVFTLCVGLC
+58 AVFTLFVGLC

-82 YIYVRRAMNKF
+82 YIYVKRAMNKF

-120 IAGIVPGVPVAWV
+120 AAGIIPGVPVAWV

-138 VLFTVINLVGIT
+138 IIFTAINLIGIT

-156 LVLTLILFAG
+156 LVLTIILFG
-166 MFIYAIPG
+166 GIFIYAIPG
-174 FANIDVNN
+174 FGNIDAAN
-182 LMPFFGRGVGG
+182 LMPFFGRGVAG
-193 MFLMVPIYFLAFM
+193 MFLMVPIYFLGFM
-206 GYDILPQAAEE
+206 GYDILPQAAQE
-217 VKSPVRKM
+217 VKAPIRKM
-225 VFVIPASIL
+225 VFVIPLSIL
-234 FVLVAYMAVAITN
+234 FVFLAYFAVALTN

-262 VPIMPIATKL
+262 VPIIPIATKL
-272 LGPSGPAIIIIAGIC
+272 LGPSGPTILIVAGLC
-287 GLVTTLNGFVV
+287 GLITTLNGFVV
-298 GASRLIMAMA
+298 GASRLMMAMA

-314 RFFAS
+314 PFFAT

-327 HWAILFVGLLGIIG
+327 HWAIIFVGILGIIG

-360 TYALTAIA
+360 TYILTAIS
-368 VIMLRKKEPNAD
+368 VMILRKKEPNAE
-380 RPYKVPWGYTIP
+380 RPYKVPWGNVIP
-392 VIAIIGVVPTFLV
+392 ILALIGTVPTFLL
-405 SLGILTTEALIVF
+405 SLGILSTEALIVF
-418 AAWVVIGFIYY
+418 VAWFVIGIIYY
-429 LLYRRKMA
+429 LIYRKKMA